1 MKTALS
7 IRLRLPLLICGLI
20 LAVLSVY
27 TALAYREV
35 RRGAILNASDRLHN
49 VSRQLTDL
57 LGVSVAQLRNITKA
71 AADDPATK
79 AYIRAPDGQT
89 EKALLTRLQKLADPA
104 SSRLGVELWD
114 EVGHRIITT
123 DDSLTPFEPTAAQE
137 LIRSLSGTQP
147 VSVGRSRPRRA

>member
-57 LGVSVAQLRNITKA
+57 LGVSVCSCDT
-71 AADDPATK
+71 
-79 AYIRAPDGQT
+79 
-89 EKALLTRLQKLADPA
+89 
-104 SSRLGVELWD
+104 
-114 EVGHRIITT
+114 
-123 DDSLTPFEPTAAQE
+123 
-137 LIRSLSGTQP
+137 
-147 VSVGRSRPRRA
+147 